1 MGSFCARKGMPRIQV
16 RLALC
21 SSPTIAG
28 VIVELSGVVVWAA
41 STAVKAQH
49 EGRRTVLATNVDGK
63 RKRPA
68 RKHSNQVSN
77 ALCTAVKQRAQKL
90 NLPGVDLSTQP
101 APLGHIPWFVQKP
114 PLPAHV

>member
-1 MGSFCARKGMPRIQV
+1 MGPFCARKGMPRIQV
-16 RLALC
+16 RLTLC

-28 VIVELSGVVVWAA
+28 VIVELSGVVVWIA

-49 EGRRTVLATNVDGK
+49 EGPQNSPGHQCG
-63 RKRPA
+63 RKTETSGSKTLESSLQRVVHGREA
-68 RKHSNQVSN
+68 
-77 ALCTAVKQRAQKL
+77 RAQKL
-90 NLPGVDLSTQP
+90 NLPGVVLSTQP